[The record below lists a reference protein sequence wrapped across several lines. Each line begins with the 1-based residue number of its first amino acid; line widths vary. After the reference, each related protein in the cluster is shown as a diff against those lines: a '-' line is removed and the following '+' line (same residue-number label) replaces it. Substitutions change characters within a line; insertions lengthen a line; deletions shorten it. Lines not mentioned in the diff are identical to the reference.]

1 MVVMARITEK
11 TQKKL
16 YALSGNRCAFPDCEN
31 PIIEKSGTVVGET
44 CHIKAKNSGGP
55 RFDVNQ
61 SDEERHS
68 YENLI
73 LLCRIHH
80 RAVDDNPG
88 IYSDDLLKEMKKFH
102 EEKFGR
108 AERAEDTLYAKMLLK
123 SASNISVVEN
133 HGNVAINSPGA
144 MQGRD
149 FHIRTRQKKIAI
161 VPSANAI
168 GASQS
173 HSAYVSHLISTYNK
187 FAGADYSRATKFS
200 YGAISQRLVKNFGTR
215 WQLVA
220 LENFEQLCGYLQNC
234 ILETRVGSAN
244 TAKEN
249 PSFSSYENYCI
260 KHAPK

>member
-1 MVVMARITEK
+1 MGRITEK

-44 CHIKAKNSGGP
+44 CHIKAKNKGGP

-73 LLCRIHH
+73 LLCRMHH
-80 RAVDDNPG
+80 RTVDDNPG
-88 IYSDDLLKEMKKFH
+88 IYSDELLPEMKKLH
-102 EEKFGR
+102 EAKFGR
-108 AERAEDTLYAKMLLK
+108 AERAEDTLYARMLLK
-123 SASNISVVEN
+123 SASNISVGEN

-149 FHIRTRQKKIAI
+149 FHIRTGQEKIAI
-161 VPSANAI
+161 VPSSSAI

-173 HSAYVSHLISTYNK
+173 RSAYVSHLISTYNK
-187 FAGADYSRATKFS
+187 FASADYSRATKFS
-200 YGAISQRLVKNFGTR
+200 YGAISQRVVKNFGTR
-215 WQLVA
+215 WQLLA
-220 LENFEQLCGYLQNC
+220 LDNFEQLCGFLQNC
-234 ILETRVGSAN
+234 ILETRVGRSN
-244 TAKEN
+244 TANKR
-249 PSFSSYENYCI
+249 PSFSYYDDYCI
-260 KHAPK
+260 KYAPK